1 MQFHL
6 TYKCKISRKLILRIV
21 HIAFFMIWLMLEI
34 FIQKII
40 QKHWH
45 LQHWIH
51 CNKKIDDYANIN
63 SVNSVR
69 PLYLIIGKVCR
80 YFEENNGNKYSVFTS
95 TNNKKNLLAKFTN
108 LFYEIKHLNET
119 INEGKKGEYKENF
132 MKIKFVRMIIY
143 L

>member
-1 MQFHL
+1 
-6 TYKCKISRKLILRIV
+6 
-21 HIAFFMIWLMLEI
+21 MLEI

-80 YFEENNGNKYSVFTS
+80 YFEDKMETS
-95 TNNKKNLLAKFTN
+95 IQFLL
-108 LFYEIKHLNET
+108 LQI
-119 INEGKKGEYKENF
+119 IR
-132 MKIKFVRMIIY
+132 KIY
-143 L
+143 